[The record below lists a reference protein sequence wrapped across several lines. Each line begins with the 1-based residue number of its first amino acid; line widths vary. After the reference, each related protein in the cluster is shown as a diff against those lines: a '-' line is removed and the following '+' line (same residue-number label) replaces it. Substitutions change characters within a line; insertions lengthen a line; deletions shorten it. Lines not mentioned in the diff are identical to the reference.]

1 MKKKKI
7 VPMIIL
13 LAVVAVLLICYF
25 LLKNYNR
32 EQEKKEEAAA
42 ENDVVISFAE
52 DDIKNLSFLISD
64 KRVSFT
70 RNEDGWV
77 YDDDAQFPVD
87 DDQMK
92 VLTDALAEVTA
103 NRTLTD
109 VEDLSS
115 YGLDEPED
123 VIQVTDQEDKVTE
136 ITVGDTNESTGDC
149 YISLNEDS
157 RTVYTVTGD
166 LSTVFSGSLM
176 NYAKGDDYP
185 TITGGSIE
193 RITLTGGE
201 NPFTLEKSEDSTSGW
216 ILTDGSGKQI
226 DVGSS
231 YVSTL
236 QSAAAGLDYANY
248 YEYNCTDFSKYG
260 LDQPYAV
267 LTVDYTET
275 AADEEAD
282 ENGETDTEE
291 VSRQMV
297 LRIGNENEEGNRYV
311 SIEGST
317 QVHGISVDSLNEL
330 LQPSDENMED
340 LSVSNVPVSAIDK
353 LTVVYKNTTHYYEI
367 KEETAK
373 GSDESAEESSETVYY
388 RDGEKIDSLS
398 FSSFYNKAIG
408 MTAQKTTQDNPSGTA
423 EMKLLFQ
430 KSDGSEINVEYYS
443 YDTNFYLALR
453 QDGKKY
459 LVNKMNVREMFN
471 AYEAIETESE

>member
-7 VPMIIL
+7 IPMIIL
-13 LAVVAVLLICYF
+13 LAVIAALLIIYF
-25 LLKNYNR
+25 LLKNYNQ
-32 EQEKKEEAAA
+32 EQEKKEEEEA
-42 ENDVVISFAE
+42 ENDVVISFEE
-52 DDIKNLSFLISD
+52 DNIKNLSFLISE

-77 YDDDAQFPVD
+77 YDDDEQFPVD

-123 VIQVTDQEDKVTE
+123 VIQVTDQEDNVTE

-149 YISLNEDS
+149 YISLNDDS
-157 RTVYTVTGD
+157 QTVYTVTGD
-166 LSTVFSGSLM
+166 LATVFSGNLM

-185 TITGGSIE
+185 TITGGNIE
-193 RITLTGGE
+193 RITVTGGE

-216 ILTDGSGKQI
+216 ILTDASGNQI
-226 DVGSS
+226 DAGSS

-236 QSAAAGLDYANY
+236 QSAVAGFTYTNY
-248 YEYNCTDFSKYG
+248 YEYNCTDPGKYG
-260 LDQPYAV
+260 LDQPYSI
-267 LTVDYTET
+267 LTVDYTE
-275 AADEEAD
+275 AASEEETDESD
-282 ENGETDTEE
+282 EGETEK
-291 VSRQMV
+291 VNRQMV
-297 LRIGNENEEGNRYV
+297 LRIGDENEEGNRYV

-317 QVHGISVDSLNEL
+317 QVHGISVDSLNEI
-330 LQPSDENMED
+330 LQPSGENMED
-340 LSVSNVPVSAIDK
+340 LSVSNVPVSSVDK
-353 LTVVYKNTTHYYEI
+353 LTVVYGDTTHDYEI
-367 KEETAK
+367 KEETAENS
-373 GSDESAEESSETVYY
+373 GESEEETTETVYY
-388 RDGEKIDSLS
+388 RDGEKTDSLS

-408 MTAQKTTQDNPSGTA
+408 MTAQKTTQDDPSGTA
-423 EMKLLFQ
+423 EMQLSFQ
-430 KSDGSEINVEYYS
+430 KSDGSVINVEYYS

-453 QDGKKY
+453 QDGKKF